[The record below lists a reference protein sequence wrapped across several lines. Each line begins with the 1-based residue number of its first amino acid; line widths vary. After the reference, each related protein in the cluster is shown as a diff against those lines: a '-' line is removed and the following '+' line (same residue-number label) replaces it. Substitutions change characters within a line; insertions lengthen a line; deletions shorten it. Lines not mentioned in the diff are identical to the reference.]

1 MRMAATSTGIL
12 IFFCTLSETALNLV
26 LVIQTLQASSLAI
39 LDLKIPIVAAGSI
52 YWQSG
57 LAINTNMRYQFYHMN
72 CSVIQEFLALRIAV
86 TTHVKKYNIFSCVDI
101 ANQLLTGHSPLAP
114 LGQVDKWMNLNK
126 SCLSK
131 LSRIMAAKTLKNL
144 YRWQT
149 MRFKLS

>member
-26 LVIQTLQASSLAI
+26 LAIQTLQASSLAI

-57 LAINTNMRYQFYHMN
+57 LAINTNMRYQFLSHELQCYT
-72 CSVIQEFLALRIAV
+72 RISGLENSCYN
-86 TTHVKKYNIFSCVDI
+86 TREKYNIFSCVDI

-144 YRWQT
+144 YRWQA